1 MMSKKD
7 KLIRKNRDALIALAK
22 LNQNANI
29 AAAES
34 KIGLV
39 QQN

>member
-1 MMSKKD
+1 MSKED
-7 KLIRKNRDALIALAK
+7 KVIRKNRDALIALVK

-29 AAAES
+29 TAAES
-34 KIGLV
+34 KICLV